1 MSTTTFRRAVT
12 IAALGLATALGAGCG
27 PEQAPGAGPD
37 PAATGDVDG
46 VGAVGTVEP
55 TTTPPQPPAPPPPGP
70 TDISPTYPDTAEA
83 YAQEVLEAWAGDQPS
98 WLQALTTE
106 AVYYGIVDLN
116 ASPNDEWSLLRCDG
130 TAGSSYCSF
139 TNADGDVLTLRIS
152 HQLLGQAHA
161 ATDVTLTK
169 TTYPDDA
176 VEYVKEFVEAWQFG
190 NTARMVKLSSPAVV
204 NKVPDNPPT
213 SVTYL
218 PLDCCGGGLAQVRV
232 KIGNPTAVFDVGTT
246 LLGEP
251 NAILDYAVEFGL
263 SN

>member
-1 MSTTTFRRAVT
+1 MSTTSFRRALT
-12 IAALGLATALGAGCG
+12 IAGLALATALAAACG
-27 PEQAPGAGPD
+27 PEQTAAAD
-37 PAATGDVDG
+37 PAATTGADG
-46 VGAVGTVEP
+46 AGAVGTGGPTIIAEP
-55 TTTPPQPPAPPPPGP
+55 TPTESP

-116 ASPNDEWSLLRCDG
+116 ASPNDEWALLRCDG
-130 TAGSSYCSF
+130 AAGSSYCSF

-152 HQLLGQAHA
+152 NQLLGQAHA
-161 ATDVTLTK
+161 ATDVTLEK
-169 TTYPDDA
+169 TVYPNDS
-176 VEYVKEFVEAWQFG
+176 VLYVKEFVEAWQFG
-190 NTARMVKLSSPAVV
+190 NTARMLKLSSPAVV
-204 NKVPDNPPT
+204 NKVPDTPPT

-218 PLDCCGGGLAQVRV
+218 PLDCCGGGLAQVKV
-232 KIGNPTAVFDVGTT
+232 KIGNPTARFDVGTT

-263 SN
+263 TN